1 MSTTLYAADTVVARN
16 AASTVINKKN
26 GMMGNMRKKL
36 EGRLKKNQSLLGTT
50 GESRASPFILSRPFL
65 SLFHQ
70 CHAGSGGGR
79 ILFT

>member
-1 MSTTLYAADTVVARN
+1 MGEYE
-16 AASTVINKKN
+16 KKA
-26 GMMGNMRKKL
+26 GGKVKK
-36 EGRLKKNQSLLGTT
+36 KQSLLGTT